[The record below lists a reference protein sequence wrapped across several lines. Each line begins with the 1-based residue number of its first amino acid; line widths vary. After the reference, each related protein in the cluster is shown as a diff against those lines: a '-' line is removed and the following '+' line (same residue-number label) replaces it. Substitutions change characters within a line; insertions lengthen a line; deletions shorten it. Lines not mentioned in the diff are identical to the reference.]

1 MAVKSERLV
10 KRFRRKK
17 SIRKRIEGS
26 VERPRLSIFRTS
38 SHMYAQIIDDTTGN
52 TIASASTLSKELK
65 GKLKSSGNVEAA
77 KKVGEL
83 IAKVAKKNKINTV
96 AFDRNGFLYHG
107 RVKAL
112 ADAARDGGLEF

>member
-1 MAVKSERLV
+1 LAVKSERLV
-10 KRFRRKK
+10 KRFRRKQ
-17 SIRKRIEGS
+17 SIRKRITGS
-26 VERPRLSIFRTS
+26 GDRPRLSIFRTS
-38 SHMYAQIIDDTTGN
+38 SHMYAQIIDDTSGN

-65 GKLKSSGNVEAA
+65 GKLKVSGNVEAA

-83 IAKVAKKNKINTV
+83 LAKLAKKNKITTV

>member
-10 KRFRRKK
+10 KRFRRKQIIRK
-17 SIRKRIEGS
+17 SIAGS
-26 VERPRLSIFRTS
+26 VDRPRLSIFRTS
-38 SHMYAQIIDDTTGN
+38 TNMYAQIVDDTSGN

-83 IAKVAKKNKINTV
+83 LAKLAKKNKITTV

>member
-10 KRFRRKK
+10 KRFRRKQ
-17 SIRKRIEGS
+17 SIRKRITGS
-26 VERPRLSIFRTS
+26 GDRPRLSIFRTS
-38 SHMYAQIIDDTTGN
+38 THMYAQIIDDTNGS

-65 GKLKSSGNVEAA
+65 GKLKVSGNVEAA

-83 IAKVAKKNKINTV
+83 LAKLAKKNKITTV

>member
-1 MAVKSERLV
+1 LAVKSERLV
-10 KRFRRKK
+10 KRFRRKQ
-17 SIRKRIEGS
+17 SIRKRITGS
-26 VERPRLSIFRTS
+26 GDRPRLSIFRTS
-38 SHMYAQIIDDTTGN
+38 SHMYAQIVDDTSGN

-65 GKLKSSGNVEAA
+65 GKLKVSGNVEAA

-83 IAKVAKKNKINTV
+83 LAKLAKKNKITTV

>member
-1 MAVKSERLV
+1 MAAKSVGLE
-10 KRFRRKK
+10 KRFKRKQ
-17 SIRKRIEGS
+17 SIRKRLFGS
-26 VERPRLSIFRTS
+26 TERPRLTIFRS
-38 SHMYAQIIDDTTGN
+38 ANHMYAQIVDDTTGK

-65 GKLKSSGNVEAA
+65 GKIKGTGNIDAA
-77 KKVGEL
+77 KKVGALLSEL
-83 IAKVAKKNKINTV
+83 AKKNKISKV

>member
-1 MAVKSERLV
+1 MAAKSDRLE

-17 SIRKRIEGS
+17 SIRKRLVGS
-26 VERPRLSIFRTS
+26 TERPRLSIFRS
-38 SHMYAQIIDDTTGN
+38 SNHMYAQIVDDTTGN
-52 TIASASTLSKELK
+52 TIVSASTLSKELK
-65 GKLKSSGNVEAA
+65 GKIKSTGNIDAA

-83 IAKVAKKNKINTV
+83 LSKVAKKNKISTV

>member
-10 KRFRRKK
+10 KRFRRKQ

-26 VERPRLSIFRTS
+26 VERPRLSVFRTS
-38 SHMYAQIIDDTTGN
+38 THMYAQIVDDTRGN

-65 GKLKSSGNVEAA
+65 GKLKNSGNVEAA

-83 IAKVAKKNKINTV
+83 LAKLAKKNKITTV